1 MLFKAFFQ
9 INLIFACFRSP
20 VHLSLGR
27 MGYADKLQQLCL
39 LRGMDQVTL
48 AQKVGVSKSSM
59 SRILNGTQEPKLRLA
74 SDLAEALEVP
84 LDYLVN
90 DSAVLQ
96 PPVKTMPLT
105 DEQLTILSIVDRL
118 GYEAAI
124 DRLLAV
130 QGTGLVKQ
138 PTQAQNHSHPRS
150 VAAVGIRESNGASTK
165 SN

>member
-1 MLFKAFFQ
+1 
-9 INLIFACFRSP
+9 
-20 VHLSLGR
+20 

-39 LRGMDQVTL
+39 LRGLDQVTL

-59 SRILNGTQEPKLRLA
+59 SRILNGTQEPKIRLA
-74 SDLAEALEVP
+74 SDLAVALEVP

-96 PPVKTMPLT
+96 APVKTMPLT
-105 DEQLTILSIVDRL
+105 DDQLTILSIVDRL
-118 GYEAAI
+118 GYEVAI

-130 QGTGLVKQ
+130 QGSVPANPPAQ
-138 PTQAQNHSHPRS
+138 FQNHSQNRN
-150 VAAVGIRESNGASTK
+150 VAAVGIREPAGVSTK

>member
-1 MLFKAFFQ
+1 
-9 INLIFACFRSP
+9 
-20 VHLSLGR
+20 

-59 SRILNGTQEPKLRLA
+59 SRILNGTQEPKIGLA
-74 SDLAEALEVP
+74 SDLAAALEVP

-90 DSAVLQ
+90 DSAVMQ
-96 PPVKTMPLT
+96 SPVKTMPLT

-130 QGTGLVKQ
+130 QRTTPVNGSTTQ
-138 PTQAQNHSHPRS
+138 PQNRN
-150 VAAVGIRESNGASTK
+150 VAAVGVRESSGSTIK

>member
-1 MLFKAFFQ
+1 MFPNYFDFY
-9 INLIFACFRSP
+9 LIQNDDSR
-20 VHLSLGR
+20 SLGF

-48 AQKVGVSKSSM
+48 AHKVGVSKSSM
-59 SRILNGTQEPKLRLA
+59 SRILNGTQEPKIRLA
-74 SDLAEALEVP
+74 SDLAVALEVP

-96 PPVKTMPLT
+96 APVKSIPLT
-105 DEQLTILSIVDRL
+105 DDQLTILSIVDRL
-118 GYEAAI
+118 GYEVAI

-130 QGTGLVKQ
+130 QGFAPVN
-138 PTQAQNHSHPRS
+138 PTAQSQNHSQNRN
-150 VAAVGIRESNGASTK
+150 VAVVGIREPAGSSTK

>member
-1 MLFKAFFQ
+1 VFPNYFDFY
-9 INLIFACFRSP
+9 LIQDEDSR
-20 VHLSLGR
+20 SLGF

-48 AQKVGVSKSSM
+48 AHKVGVSKSSM
-59 SRILNGTQEPKLRLA
+59 SRILNGTQEPKIRLA
-74 SDLAEALEVP
+74 SDLAVALEVP

-96 PPVKTMPLT
+96 APVKSIPLT
-105 DEQLTILSIVDRL
+105 DDQLTILSIVDRL
-118 GYEAAI
+118 GYEVAI

-130 QGTGLVKQ
+130 QGSAPVN
-138 PTQAQNHSHPRS
+138 PPAQSQTHSQNRN
-150 VAAVGIRESNGASTK
+150 VAVVGIREPAGSSTK

>member
-1 MLFKAFFQ
+1 MFPNYFDFY
-9 INLIFACFRSP
+9 LIQNEDSRS
-20 VHLSLGR
+20 VGF

-48 AQKVGVSKSSM
+48 AHKVGVSKSSM
-59 SRILNGTQEPKLRLA
+59 SRILNGTQEPKIRLA
-74 SDLAEALEVP
+74 SDLAVALEVP

-96 PPVKTMPLT
+96 APAKSIPLT
-105 DEQLTILSIVDRL
+105 DDQLTILSIVDRL
-118 GYEAAI
+118 GYEVAI

-130 QGTGLVKQ
+130 QGSAPVN
-138 PTQAQNHSHPRS
+138 PTAQSQNHSQNRN
-150 VAAVGIRESNGASTK
+150 VAVVGIREPSGSSTK